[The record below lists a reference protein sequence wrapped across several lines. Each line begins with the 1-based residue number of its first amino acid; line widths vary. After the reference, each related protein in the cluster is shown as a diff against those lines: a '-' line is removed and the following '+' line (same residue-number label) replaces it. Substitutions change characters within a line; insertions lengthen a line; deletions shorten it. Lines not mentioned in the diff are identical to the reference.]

1 MTKTCQQNHHR
12 SAIPHFEQV
21 MGKKG
26 VWSAGRRVGL
36 KRLKDETGDLQ
47 HQLEQDTKAA
57 ATITKHNYG

>member
-1 MTKTCQQNHHR
+1 
-12 SAIPHFEQV
+12 